1 MYIDYKTLYQKCE
14 MQSYDSIMIK
24 GMQCNV
30 LFIPKNQVSHIPNKT
45 NIVNYHSIQDIMS
58 LNKTLS

>member
-1 MYIDYKTLYQKCE
+1 
-14 MQSYDSIMIK
+14 MQSYDIIMIK

-30 LFIPKNQVSHIPNKT
+30 LLIPKNQVSHIPNKT

-58 LNKTLS
+58 LNKTLY